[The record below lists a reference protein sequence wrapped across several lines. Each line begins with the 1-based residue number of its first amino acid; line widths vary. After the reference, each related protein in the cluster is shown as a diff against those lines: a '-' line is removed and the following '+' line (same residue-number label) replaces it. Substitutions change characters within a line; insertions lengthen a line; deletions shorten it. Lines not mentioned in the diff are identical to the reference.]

1 MDPPEST
8 VWYCRLNLLW
18 SAELVSEC
26 LSIEI
31 VLNKK
36 KVYLSNIYRSP
47 TPADNLIQFEH
58 AECFISHRDVHLS
71 NLASLNSDSYVF
83 LDSNINLLKLNH
95 HQTPALYLE
104 TIFANGFL
112 QKIGKATRIQGNS
125 YSLIDHIFT
134 KTEINVELAG
144 TIISDISDHF
154 INFVAIPCT
163 RPKVPN
169 INKPQGV

>member
-1 MDPPEST
+1 M
-8 VWYCRLNLLW
+8 
-18 SAELVSEC
+18 
-26 LSIEI
+26 IEI

-47 TPADNLIQFEH
+47 TPADNLTQFEH

-112 QKIGKATRIQGNS
+112 
-125 YSLIDHIFT
+125 
-134 KTEINVELAG
+134 
-144 TIISDISDHF
+144 
-154 INFVAIPCT
+154 
-163 RPKVPN
+163 
-169 INKPQGV
+169 